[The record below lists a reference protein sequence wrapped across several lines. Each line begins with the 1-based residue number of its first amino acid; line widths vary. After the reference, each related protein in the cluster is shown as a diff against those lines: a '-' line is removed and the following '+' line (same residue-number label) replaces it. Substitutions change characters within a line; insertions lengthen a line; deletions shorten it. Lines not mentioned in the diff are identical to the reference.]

1 MTLTSYQLL
10 HPAINWRFFSEE
22 RLTSKPLA
30 QVGLLFVF
38 RYVSHVLTQLLV
50 VPRSFGTLRI
60 LFEPYA
66 ARVKSSIKPSP
77 YTLNHYCSIATERV
91 GAPHRNLN
99 TDFLCG
105 RADSEELLHVPGKL
119 VTQQGVEPPFYWL
132 RTSCPA
138 VRRLR
143 HIAPRRE
150 RRKGMNG
157 NYQVAQR
164 GFEPTICSLRGNRPN
179 L

>member
-1 MTLTSYQLL
+1 MPHLSHTTDRPLISQRQPGALREWDSNPRLSAYEADLL
-10 HPAINWRFFSEE
+10 PLQHPAINWRFFSEE

-91 GAPHRNLN
+91 GAPRRSLN

-105 RADSEELLHVPGKL
+105 RADSGESLHVPGK
-119 VTQQGVEPPFYWL
+119 V
-132 RTSCPA
+132 
-138 VRRLR
+138 
-143 HIAPRRE
+143 
-150 RRKGMNG
+150 
-157 NYQVAQR
+157 VAQR
-164 GFEPTICSLRGNRPN
+164 GFEPTICSLRGSRPSH
-179 L
+179 